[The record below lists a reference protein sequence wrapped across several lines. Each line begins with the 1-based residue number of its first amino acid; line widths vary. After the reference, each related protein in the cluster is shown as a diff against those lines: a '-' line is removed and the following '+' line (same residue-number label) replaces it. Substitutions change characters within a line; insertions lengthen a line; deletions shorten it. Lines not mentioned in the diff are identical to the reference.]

1 MQLRKDNQD
10 AFVKRH
16 GIKLGFMSAFV
27 KASAY
32 ALTQQPTVNAV
43 IEGNEI
49 VYRDYV
55 DISIAVATPKVSW
68 KTQWIR
74 WLVDFDN
81 TRRAGQTWQ
90 PDVSPLHA
98 AR

>member
-16 GIKLGFMSAFV
+16 GMKLGFMSAFV

-32 ALTQQPTVNAV
+32 ALVNQPTVNAV
-43 IEGNEI
+43 IDGNET

-55 DISIAVATPKVSW
+55 DISVAVATPKV
-68 KTQWIR
+68 
-74 WLVDFDN
+74 
-81 TRRAGQTWQ
+81 RRDKERDCFSKLQMFQ
-90 PDVSPLHA
+90 FS
-98 AR
+98 